1 MRTVLFAA
9 ELGYGFGHVS
19 RLIAVAD
26 ALEPFGYRPVFAV
39 GDVCE
44 TFPILGHRPWPV
56 LQAPVTRA
64 LPHLNVTDGRHK
76 VGSFADILWFV
87 GYGKSDM
94 LTPMVRAWDHLFGH
108 VRPDLIVCDFSPTV
122 ALAARGT
129 IPVVAIGDGFSQPPS
144 TLPEFPALRDDAP
157 PQARQAD
164 LLQVVADVQTARGRP
179 VPPTL
184 PSIVAG
190 DREFVCILPEF
201 DPYGRHVPRRTAGP
215 LRKLPEKLPPPEGG
229 EPTIF
234 AYLSGSY
241 EKLSQIGEGLAKSG
255 ARGVAYLRNAS
266 PKVMDAFDAIGV
278 HALREVLPPAE
289 FRAAVG
295 RARCVI
301 HHAGVGTSQDMLAL
315 GRAQILVPM
324 TFEQQL
330 TSDTLYRF
338 RVGGRLRQGVS
349 SDALATAIR
358 SFVDSSDYSARAELV
373 AANIAERSPAP
384 AMPRIVEACR
394 TLAGEI

>member
-26 ALEPFGYRPVFAV
+26 ALEPHGYRPVFAV

-64 LPHLNVTDGRHK
+64 LPHLAVTDARFK
-76 VGSFADILWFV
+76 VGCFADILWFI
-87 GYGKSDM
+87 GYGKVEM
-94 LTPMVRAWDHLFGH
+94 LTPLVRAWEHLFSH
-108 VRPDLIVCDFSPTV
+108 VRPDLIVCDFAPTV
-122 ALAARGT
+122 TLAARGA

-144 TLPEFPALRDDAP
+144 TTPTFPALRDDAP
-157 PQARQAD
+157 PQVTQEA
-164 LLQVVADVQTARGRP
+164 LLEVVAAVQRARGRP
-179 VPPTL
+179 APPTL

-190 DREFVCILPEF
+190 DREFVCVLPDF
-201 DPYGRHVPRRTAGP
+201 DPYARLVPPRTAGP
-215 LRKLPEKLPPPEGG
+215 LRALPEMLPTAAPHGR
-229 EPTIF
+229 TVF

-241 EKLSQIGEGLAKSG
+241 DKLNAVGEGLAQAE

-266 PKVMDAFDAIGV
+266 PRTVQAFEKIGIHV
-278 HALREVLPPAE
+278 LREVLPAAE

-315 GRAQILVPM
+315 GRPQVLVPM

-330 TSDTLYRF
+330 SSDALYRF
-338 RVGGRLRQGVS
+338 RVGGRLRQGVTAEGIAAAVRS
-349 SDALATAIR
+349 VAESD
-358 SFVDSSDYSARAELV
+358 DY
-373 AANIAERSPAP
+373 AERAQKAARSIADRNLAP

-394 TLAGEI
+394 ALAGDA